1 MYEKLKIRVV
11 AESRHHYGYKGFFV
25 LFSGEQ
31 PEGCTSNETIW
42 RATGGVDRCPEQ
54 NALVPLL
61 AAVYLI
67 LTNILLV
74 NLLIAMFR

>member
-1 MYEKLKIRVV
+1 MNHR
-11 AESRHHYGYKGFFV
+11 SCFV
-25 LFSGEQ
+25 GEQ
-31 PEGCTSNETIW
+31 PLGCTSNETIW
-42 RATGGVDRCPEQ
+42 RASGGIDRCPEE

>member
-1 MYEKLKIRVV
+1 MLIETNC
-11 AESRHHYGYKGFFV
+11 
-25 LFSGEQ
+25 LFLLGEQ
-31 PEGCTSNETIW
+31 PTGCTKNETIW
-42 RATGGVDRCPEQ
+42 RYLGGIDRCPEE